1 MPMSS
6 PFTAVM
12 PVIVALMGLVL
23 LAELPVV
30 TGVAL
35 LGALLLRPLHAAV
48 IRALLLP
55 AALSANPKASLPV
68 ASSLSA

>member
-1 MPMSS
+1 MSS

-12 PVIVALMGLVL
+12 PVIVALMGLAL

-48 IRALLLP
+48 IRALSLT
-55 AALSANPKASLPV
+55 ALSANPKASLPL
-68 ASSLSA
+68 ASALSA

>member
-1 MPMSS
+1 
-6 PFTAVM
+6 M

-48 IRALLLP
+48 IRALSL
-55 AALSANPKASLPV
+55 AASSANPKASLPV